1 MDPNTKTLK
10 LKNMPT
16 KISIGT
22 KKNYSYLNPILRST
36 EQDLV
41 LVSFEPLRYPYI
53 SFCFDIRF

>member
-1 MDPNTKTLK
+1 MGTFIILSFLHVKYRK
-10 LKNMPT
+10 FE
-16 KISIGT
+16 T

-53 SFCFDIRF
+53 SFCFDIGF